1 MVELADKDRPLEIAT
16 RTDSRDIVALV
27 NSAYRGDSSRRG
39 WTTEADYLG
48 GQRTDEAGINDIIA
62 DPNSVILLLRDAEGL
77 RACVHLEN
85 LTIGICY
92 LGMLTVRPD
101 SQAGGVGRQVLSGAE
116 QHANCH
122 FGARYVEM
130 TVVDRRHELLA
141 WYERR
146 GYRSTGEIRPF
157 PYGDERFG
165 LPMTDDLK
173 FIVMRHEIAP

>member
-1 MVELADKDRPLEIAT
+1 MVESAGKDRPLDIAT
-16 RTDSRDIVALV
+16 RADTGDIVALV

-48 GQRTDEAGINDIIA
+48 GQRTDEAGINVIIA
-62 DPNSVILLLRDAEGL
+62 DPKNVILLLRDAEGL
-77 RACVHLEN
+77 RACVHIEDLE
-85 LTIGICY
+85 GEVCY

-101 SQAGGVGRQVLSGAE
+101 SQAGGVGRLVLSGAE
-116 QHANCH
+116 LHAIRH

-130 TVVDRRHELLA
+130 TVIDRRHELIA

-173 FIVMRHEIAP
+173 FIVMRREIAR

>member
-16 RTDSRDIVALV
+16 RTDTRDIVALV

-62 DPNSVILLLRDAEGL
+62 DPKNVILLLRDAEGL
-77 RACVHLEN
+77 RACVQIAN
-85 LTIGICY
+85 LQGDICY
-92 LGMLTVRPD
+92 LGMLTVHPG

-116 QHANCH
+116 HHAKYH
-122 FGARYVEM
+122 FGAHFIEM
-130 TVVDRRHELLA
+130 TVIDRRRELIA
-141 WYERR
+141 WYQRR
-146 GYRSTGEIRPF
+146 GYRTTGEIRPF

-173 FIVMRHEIAP
+173 FIVMRRRIAE